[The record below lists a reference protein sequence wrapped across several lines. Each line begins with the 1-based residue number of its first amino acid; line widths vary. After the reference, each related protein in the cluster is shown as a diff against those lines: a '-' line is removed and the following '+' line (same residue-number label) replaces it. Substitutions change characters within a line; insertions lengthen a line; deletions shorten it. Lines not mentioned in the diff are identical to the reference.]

1 MSLESIRAITLDL
14 YGTVLDVESS
24 VLQAF
29 DGFLQASGYP
39 GAALEVVQAW
49 SGAYFQETLI
59 DTMLGRGR
67 TPFEEISRTT
77 LSQVLTR
84 RGVANTPAQVDDLLS
99 ARDRGQLFPDAEEAL
114 PALRNRYPVAILS
127 NGDLTFLERAAKNMS
142 IPVDRIIS
150 AEQAG
155 VYKPHPGVYQHA
167 VNQLGATLSDL
178 KPSQVLHV
186 AAHAWDIR
194 GACAFGMA
202 GAYVNRAGIPYGP
215 SPDAPDLEVADF
227 RELAARLA

>member
-29 DGFLQASGYP
+29 DGFLQARGYA

-49 SGAYFQETLI
+49 SAAYFQETLI

-67 TPFEEISRTT
+67 TPFEQISRST
-77 LSQVLTR
+77 LSQVLSR
-84 RGVANTPAQVDDLLS
+84 RGVANTPEEVEGLLS
-99 ARDRGQLFPDAEEAL
+99 SRDRGRLFPDAQEAL
-114 PALRNRYPVAILS
+114 PALRNGYTLALLS
-127 NGDLTFLERAAKNMS
+127 NGDLASLERAVSNMS

-155 VYKPHPGVYQHA
+155 VFKPHPEVYHTA
-167 VNQLGATLSDL
+167 VTELGLE
-178 KPSQVLHV
+178 PGQVLHV

-194 GACAFGMA
+194 GARAFGMR
-202 GAYVNRAGIPYGP
+202 GAYVNRAGIPYGD
-215 SPDAPDLEVADF
+215 SPFPPDLEVADF
-227 RELAARLA
+227 RELAARIG